1 MELVGVLYFGRS
13 RVKHSGSRLSQPAT
27 IGGRVYLK
35 GHTGAQGQES
45 TQALDSMVPT
55 PWTEGDGV
63 GRMAQQ
69 GRGEMGARRAA
80 CGRKCEGQA
89 DVRVNARREADRE
102 LRHES
107 LQHG

>member
-1 MELVGVLYFGRS
+1 M
-13 RVKHSGSRLSQPAT
+13 
-27 IGGRVYLK
+27 
-35 GHTGAQGQES
+35 
-45 TQALDSMVPT
+45 
-55 PWTEGDGV
+55 